1 MTISKNKHKKVES
14 RNKVTEQNGFRKRR
28 NTIDHISSLT
38 SIIDTR
44 KKRNL
49 STFCAFIDF
58 RKAYDTINR
67 AKLWNRLSDIGV
79 GGNYF
84 V

>member
-1 MTISKNKHKKVES
+1 MGGKQDQMTD
-14 RNKVTEQNGFRKRR
+14 EQNGFRKKK

-38 SIIDTR
+38 SIIAIR

-58 RKAYDTINR
+58 RKTYDTINR
-67 AKLWNRLSDIGV
+67 TKLWNRLSDIGE
-79 GGNYF
+79 GGK
-84 V
+84 